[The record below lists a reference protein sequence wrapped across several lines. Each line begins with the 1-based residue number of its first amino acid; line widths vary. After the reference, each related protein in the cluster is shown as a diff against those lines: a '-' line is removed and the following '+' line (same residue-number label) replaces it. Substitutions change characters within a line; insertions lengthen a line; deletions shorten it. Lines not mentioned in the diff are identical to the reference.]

1 VALLWTNI
9 VGTAPTATEA
19 QPFVDM
25 LNGGTSVGALGVLA
39 ADTLLNQANVNLIG
53 LATTGLDYV

>member
-1 VALLWTNI
+1 
-9 VGTAPTATEA
+9 
-19 QPFVDM
+19 M

-53 LATTGLDYV
+53 LVTTGLDYV